1 MKDEVAEIGA
11 QLEREMKRERDVFGS
26 DVKAYAFAA
35 KKQVGLRRD
44 AARELQE
51 RETDRLRRG
60 VKRSMKSDVDPAV
73 IAEAKTTFETTEGR
87 KVTALSAIQQR
98 LAKQKVGQK
107 AAKGLKE
114 VRIAGFLFGGGG
126 VGSWLESAQLLEGL
140 CSAISNCTLI
150 LQKIQDLRT
159 SALLQ
164 NQKLQQV
171 GWLVVCK
178 KTLPPPPLLE

>member
-26 DVKAYAFAA
+26 DVRAYAFAA

-114 VRIAGFLFGGGG
+114 VRIAGFLLRGRRGRELVGACPTFGR
-126 VGSWLESAQLLEGL
+126 SLLGYIELHAHSRL
-140 CSAISNCTLI
+140 CMA
-150 LQKIQDLRT
+150 
-159 SALLQ
+159 
-164 NQKLQQV
+164 
-171 GWLVVCK
+171 
-178 KTLPPPPLLE
+178 

>member
-1 MKDEVAEIGA
+1 MGPYLILPYMAIIIHKSNVGRQDSHSSKKQLRLNLGEKADELKDEVAEIGA

-26 DVKAYAFAA
+26 DVRAYAFAA

-107 AAKGLKE
+107 AAKGLN
-114 VRIAGFLFGGGG
+114 RGFGGKMGHCA
-126 VGSWLESAQLLEGL
+126 SD
-140 CSAISNCTLI
+140 N
-150 LQKIQDLRT
+150 
-159 SALLQ
+159 
-164 NQKLQQV
+164 
-171 GWLVVCK
+171 
-178 KTLPPPPLLE
+178 